1 MNKNTT
7 SSKSGTDWERL
18 DSMDDSNID
27 FSDCPEIPPEA
38 FARAI
43 VRNGLP
49 ASRKKQVTM
58 RLDTDVLDWFKS
70 QGKGYQTKINSILK
84 AYKNAHISQ

>member
-7 SSKSGTDWERL
+7 SSKSATDWERL
-18 DSMDDSNID
+18 DAMDDNDID
-27 FSDCPEIPPEA
+27 LSDCPEIPAEA

-43 VRNGLP
+43 VRSGLP
-49 ASRKKQVTM
+49 ESKKKQVTM
-58 RLDTDVLDWFKS
+58 RLDSDVLDWFKS